1 MSDLLGKLARE
12 YSKSGF
18 KPKTNEARAWFL
30 GRIQGFDNITART
43 LMKEEDR
50 LTPHAMIGGM
60 FFFFYDAKWKD
71 ELPYWDK
78 FPLIIPVDFY
88 KDRFHGLNLHYL
100 DPWSR
105 AKLLDKMMQ
114 ISGDKRIDAYGKLR
128 LTYNMIKNA
137 KRYRE
142 IKPCYKEY
150 LYPNVRSKFLKVEP
164 NEYEVAIFLPVQQFQ
179 KASASEVWSD
189 SFFQGNS

>member
-1 MSDLLGKLARE
+1 MDLLNSLSKE

-18 KPKTNEARAWFL
+18 KPRSNEARAWFL
-30 GRIQGFDNITART
+30 GRLQGFNGITART
-43 LMKEEDR
+43 LMQEQER

-60 FFFFYDAKWKD
+60 FFFYYSAKHAAT
-71 ELPYWDK
+71 LPYWDK
-78 FPLIIPVDFY
+78 FPLIVPVDFY
-88 KDRFHGLNLHYL
+88 KDRFHGINFHYL

-105 AKLLDKMMQ
+105 ATLLDKMMK
-114 ISGDKRIDAYGKLR
+114 ISGNKHLDQYAKLKI
-128 LTYNMIKNA
+128 TYNLIKNA

-150 LYPNVRSKFLKVEP
+150 LYNHMRSKFLKVEP
-164 NEYEVAIFLPVQQFQ
+164 DEYEVAIFLPVQQFQ

-189 SFFQGNS
+189 SFFTGA